1 MIDLVSVIVPVYNHA
16 QYLEQCLDSI
26 YNDDYPNIEL
36 IILDDGSKDES
47 LEVIQNWRVDH
58 PDRFHKFY
66 LEKQE
71 NMGVCKTLNKLV
83 SLSQGKYICP
93 LASDDYLLAG
103 GIQTRVNALENNP
116 DWLLVFGDQIIVDED
131 NNLIND
137 SGISLFRGN
146 KAILSNRKFIE
157 REIILCW
164 PIAGATCL
172 IKKDAFHPEI
182 GVGLFPENSCVED
195 VDFYYRLL
203 ARRAVGFIDSK
214 VLGYRIVSNS
224 ASHHPITKINLLKDW
239 QNAASKNSANFQGLN
254 GLCLKLLSYRLKLI
268 FNKITVP
275 SLKNK
280 FIYLPFAIVFKLI
293 CSSHRFYFYVHSL
306 FESLKMDHKLFI
318 DSRK

>member
-36 IILDDGSKDES
+36 IIIDDGSKDES
-47 LEVIQNWRVDH
+47 IEVIQNWRAVH

-71 NMGVCKTLNKLV
+71 NLGVCKTLNKLV

-93 LASDDYLLAG
+93 LASDDYLLVG
-103 GIQTRVNALENNP
+103 GIQDRVNTLHNNP
-116 DWLLVFGDQIIVDED
+116 GWLLVFGDQIIVDED

-137 SGISLFRGN
+137 SGILLFHGN

-164 PIAGATCL
+164 SIAGATCL
-172 IKKDAFHPEI
+172 IKKDAFNPEI
-182 GVGLFPENSCVED
+182 GVGLYPENSCVED

-203 ARRAVGFIDSK
+203 ARQAVGFVDSK

-224 ASHHPITKINLLKDW
+224 ASHHPLTKINLLKDW
-239 QNAASKNSANFQGLN
+239 QNAASKNSTNFQGLN
-254 GLCLKLLSYRLKLI
+254 RLCLKLLSYRLKLV

-280 FIYLPFAIVFKLI
+280 LIYLPFAVFFKLI
-293 CSSHRFYFYVHSL
+293 CLLHRLDFYVYSL
-306 FESLKMDHKLFI
+306 SRLPKMDDKLSI
-318 DSRK
+318 NSKE